1 MIDLSLLAQQTPV
14 EAIDTPNVDWAILA
28 PLLVMAVGGILM
40 LTFASMLAR
49 MSSRVWSIA
58 ATVISLATAITV
70 IPLWMRV
77 TDTENSATSTLAG
90 SVAFDGFSLF
100 LTVVIA
106 LAVALTA
113 LLADGYLKRE
123 GLEGPELYVLLMMSA
138 SGGII
143 MAFANDL
150 IVLFIGLEIL
160 SIAVYILAAMH
171 TRKLQSQEAGMKYF
185 VLGAFSSAFFLYGIA
200 LTYGATGSTNLI
212 TIKNFLATNALA
224 DDALLL
230 AGFALM
236 LVGLAFKVAAVP
248 FHFWTPDVYQGAPSP
263 VVGFMASAVKA
274 AGFAG
279 IIRVFVLT
287 FEQYRTDWQPAIYVL
302 AILSLVIGSFLAIVQ
317 TNVKRM
323 LAYSSIS
330 HAGFIL
336 LGVQAATDRG
346 VSAVL
351 FYLATYTFMV
361 IGSFGVLTLAGGTG
375 DTAHTL
381 DDYRGLSK
389 RSPMLAFAFMIF
401 LFSQAGVPFTTGFF
415 SKFAVISAAIDARSF
430 WLAVVAMITA
440 VVSGFLYL
448 RVIVSMFFS
457 SDDDDHDTDD
467 AADEDDA
474 TDAADGGGTH
484 EPIDIPVG
492 AGIAI
497 AVCVLVTV
505 VFGVWPGPIDDL
517 AREAVPRLVAES
529 AALFE
534 VGN

>member
-40 LTFASMLAR
+40 LTFASMFAR

-287 FEQYRTDWQPAIYVL
+287 FEQYRTD
-302 AILSLVIGSFLAIVQ
+302 
-317 TNVKRM
+317 
-323 LAYSSIS
+323 
-330 HAGFIL
+330 
-336 LGVQAATDRG
+336 
-346 VSAVL
+346 
-351 FYLATYTFMV
+351 
-361 IGSFGVLTLAGGTG
+361 
-375 DTAHTL
+375 
-381 DDYRGLSK
+381 
-389 RSPMLAFAFMIF
+389 
-401 LFSQAGVPFTTGFF
+401 
-415 SKFAVISAAIDARSF
+415 
-430 WLAVVAMITA
+430 
-440 VVSGFLYL
+440 
-448 RVIVSMFFS
+448 
-457 SDDDDHDTDD
+457 
-467 AADEDDA
+467 
-474 TDAADGGGTH
+474 
-484 EPIDIPVG
+484 
-492 AGIAI
+492 
-497 AVCVLVTV
+497 
-505 VFGVWPGPIDDL
+505 
-517 AREAVPRLVAES
+517 
-529 AALFE
+529 
-534 VGN
+534 